1 MYILLHGTKLKY
13 FYTVIILPFVGLD
26 VWGLLHSINK
36 HDIIRQTIIVLENYL
51 DMAQKNGTH
60 QVTLV
65 VDMEGFSL
73 RQYAWKPGTN
83 YITI

>member
-1 MYILLHGTKLKY
+1 MYILLHDIKLQY
-13 FYTVIILPFVGLD
+13 FDTVIILPFVGLD
-26 VWGLLHSINK
+26 VWGLLHTISK

-51 DMAQKNGTH
+51 DMAQTNGTH
-60 QVTLV
+60 QVILV
-65 VDMEGFSL
+65 VDMEGFNL